1 MANFDEWDRY
11 ADEEMR
17 GPRQTPPPAPPPPPT
32 PDGFGNV
39 IEQPFDTDPQP
50 TGDGPTG
57 DGDPYG
63 MGTFTPPSYSG
74 PMRPSFNFP
83 APPKFNP
90 RMFMSPT
97 LDEAKNEPGYQFR
110 LQSGTDAL
118 DRSAAARGTLRTGN
132 TLRDI
137 VEYGQNFGEQA
148 YQTMFDRAL
157 RAYQAYYQGERDK
170 FMPQFQDYQNRFG
183 AEQQSGMAGFDLF
196 GDIYQNDWE
205 AAQRNEDRIL
215 QTTMGNP
222 LPPDASAY

>member
-1 MANFDEWDRY
+1 
-11 ADEEMR
+11 
-17 GPRQTPPPAPPPPPT
+17 
-32 PDGFGNV
+32 
-39 IEQPFDTDPQP
+39 
-50 TGDGPTG
+50 
-57 DGDPYG
+57 
-63 MGTFTPPSYSG
+63 
-74 PMRPSFNFP
+74 
-83 APPKFNP
+83 
-90 RMFMSPT
+90 MFMSPT

-157 RAYQAYYQGERDK
+157 SAYQAYYQAERDK
-170 FMPQFQDYQNRFG
+170 YMPQFQDYQNRFG
-183 AEQQSGMAGFDLF
+183 AEQQSGMAGFDLW

>member
-1 MANFDEWDRY
+1 MANFNEWDLYER
-11 ADEEMR
+11 EERR
-17 GPRQTPPPAPPPPPT
+17 GNQAPMPPPPVSG
-32 PDGFGNV
+32 DGVFGV
-39 IEQPFDTDPQP
+39 VEQPFDTEGPV
-50 TGDGPTG
+50 GDTPSPEPE
-57 DGDPYG
+57 PYD
-63 MGTFTPPSYSG
+63 MGSFTSPSYSG

-183 AEQQSGMAGFDLF
+183 AEQASGMAGFDLF

-222 LPPDASAY
+222 LPPNDASAY